1 MHSSHTWSLFPSA
14 MGCFFFFLPPKRRN
28 PRKKP
33 SICQPRPSAHI
44 VPEAQATVI
53 RTYGK
58 TAQPIS
64 HPNFRRAWPPRS
76 NPPPLT
82 SPSPRRRGSC
92 TSAHGDRRKHCTVTV
107 GPLPC
112 SSSYPF
118 RRLSVRG
125 DGAWVDE
132 AKMCS
137 TKWLDAGACAG
148 GWQEWTNPQVIRLLC
163 DPEHSCTF
171 TTLSS
176 LHNQPDRIGSPHF
189 IWTCHLR

>member
-1 MHSSHTWSLFPSA
+1 MFVFWFIDFCSSNQCCLWPMSSRFVFFFTCVHSSHTWCLYLSTKAFGPHSPRGPSY
-14 MGCFFFFLPPKRRN
+14 RHT
-28 PRKKP
+28 
-33 SICQPRPSAHI
+33 S
-44 VPEAQATVI
+44 
-53 RTYGK
+53 YGK

-64 HPNFRRAWPPRS
+64 HPNYRRAWPPRS

-148 GWQEWTNPQVIRLLC
+148 GWQEWTNPQVIRLKHL
-163 DPEHSCTF
+163 ESL
-171 TTLSS
+171 TTS
-176 LHNQPDRIGSPHF
+176 I
-189 IWTCHLR
+189 C